1 MTSRRDEALKGVRR
15 QLALVRALV
24 EEVEELIPHQAGEAG
39 LSLGTGTS
47 TPQYQLAEE
56 LWALGERLRSAS
68 VALADVNAALSGGHD
83 GAAPNNGAVNS
94 PDRGR

>member
-1 MTSRRDEALKGVRR
+1 
-15 QLALVRALV
+15 VRALV

-56 LWALGERLRSAS
+56 LWVLGERLRSAS
-68 VALADVNAALSGGHD
+68 VALADVNATLSGGHD
-83 GAAPNNGAVNS
+83 GAAAGSAPNHGSANS